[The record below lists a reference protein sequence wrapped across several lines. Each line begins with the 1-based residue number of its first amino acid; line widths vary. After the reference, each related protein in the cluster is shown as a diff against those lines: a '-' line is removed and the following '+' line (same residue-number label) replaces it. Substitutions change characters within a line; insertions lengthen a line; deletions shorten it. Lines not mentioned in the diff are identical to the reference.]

1 MQNDLC
7 ASKKNITGFLVIL
20 VICLLCTS
28 CADLWNS
35 PSDERPLA
43 RVGDNY
49 LYEAD
54 VMELLSEDLSERDSA
69 YFVTNFINT
78 WAAKQLLLSK
88 ARINLREDQLEEFE
102 QLVNDYRTD
111 LYTRAYKEAL
121 VLQAQDTAVTTQE
134 LQRFYEEQKENFKLK
149 EKIVKLRFIQLPA
162 QFLNKREVTE
172 RLQRFEA
179 EDVTYLDSIGV
190 QFKKLNFNDSLWIP
204 VGRVIA
210 EIPPLNPDNE
220 ERYLKKSQFFEL
232 EDASGVYLTK
242 VMEVLEVNEIA
253 PLSYIE
259 PTIRQVLLN
268 RRKLDYL
275 RRLETEIIDEA
286 TKENEFEVFT
296 YED

>member
-43 RVGDNY
+43 SVGDNY

-111 LYTRAYKEAL
+111 LY
-121 VLQAQDTAVTTQE
+121 
-134 LQRFYEEQKENFKLK
+134 
-149 EKIVKLRFIQLPA
+149 P
-162 QFLNKREVTE
+162 
-172 RLQRFEA
+172 
-179 EDVTYLDSIGV
+179 
-190 QFKKLNFNDSLWIP
+190 
-204 VGRVIA
+204 GR
-210 EIPPLNPDNE
+210 
-220 ERYLKKSQFFEL
+220 
-232 EDASGVYLTK
+232 
-242 VMEVLEVNEIA
+242 
-253 PLSYIE
+253 
-259 PTIRQVLLN
+259 
-268 RRKLDYL
+268 
-275 RRLETEIIDEA
+275 
-286 TKENEFEVFT
+286 
-296 YED
+296 